1 MIMVSKSP
9 IRSQG
14 SLKPKAAR
22 VQALVKAAFNLARVA
37 TVKLHGHTGFDAPL
51 EEVTTIAAELDGE
64 DQLEFATPLE
74 HIELQE
80 PEYQAALGAL
90 ALQRAQQWL
99 DVARM
104 CREVLVEQGQLEKS
118 RKRVPVLRDV
128 LPGLAEKYEGG
139 E

>member
-1 MIMVSKSP
+1 MP
-9 IRSQG
+9 HFR
-14 SLKPKAAR
+14 PN
-22 VQALVKAAFNLARVA
+22 FN
-37 TVKLHGHTGFDAPL
+37 TPL
-51 EEVTTIAAELDGE
+51 EEVTTVAAELDDE
-64 DQLEFATPLE
+64 DQLELATPLE

-80 PEYQAALGAL
+80 AEYIAALGAL
-90 ALQRAQQWL
+90 SIQRAQQWL

-104 CREVLVEQGQLEKS
+104 CREALVEEGQLEKT